1 MPKNKPKY
9 NKNKVKRLRQK
20 LSDSQKYPPMNRAK
34 KEMSSLERIVADMLD
49 ELKLEYER
57 EKPLKYMQGWRYY
70 DFSLIDYKVL
80 IEVDGAYWHGDIG
93 NKPSYAGMMAKK
105 NDITKNWLAKKEG
118 YTMVRIK
125 EKELVDNYNQVKE
138 NISSLINESRK

>member
-1 MPKNKPKY
+1 MPKKKPKY

-80 IEVDGAYWHGDIG
+80 IEVD
-93 NKPSYAGMMAKK
+93 
-105 NDITKNWLAKKEG
+105 
-118 YTMVRIK
+118 
-125 EKELVDNYNQVKE
+125 NYNQVKE

>member
-1 MPKNKPKY
+1 
-9 NKNKVKRLRQK
+9 
-20 LSDSQKYPPMNRAK
+20 
-34 KEMSSLERIVADMLD
+34 
-49 ELKLEYER
+49 
-57 EKPLKYMQGWRYY
+57 
-70 DFSLIDYKVL
+70 
-80 IEVDGAYWHGDIG
+80 
-93 NKPSYAGMMAKK
+93 MMAKK

>member
-1 MPKNKPKY
+1 MPKKKPKY

-49 ELKLEYER
+49 ELKIEYER

-118 YTMVRIK
+118 YTMVLIK

>member
-1 MPKNKPKY
+1 
-9 NKNKVKRLRQK
+9 
-20 LSDSQKYPPMNRAK
+20 MNRAK

>member
-1 MPKNKPKY
+1 MKTIKHPPSIISIDTSVCIGVYDAYVYKY
-9 NKNKVKRLRQK
+9 TNITNGKWYV
-20 LSDSQKYPPMNRAK
+20 
-34 KEMSSLERIVADMLD
+34 
-49 ELKLEYER
+49 
-57 EKPLKYMQGWRYY
+57 GWHLGV
-70 DFSLIDYKVL
+70 F
-80 IEVDGAYWHGDIG
+80 DGSYWHGDVG